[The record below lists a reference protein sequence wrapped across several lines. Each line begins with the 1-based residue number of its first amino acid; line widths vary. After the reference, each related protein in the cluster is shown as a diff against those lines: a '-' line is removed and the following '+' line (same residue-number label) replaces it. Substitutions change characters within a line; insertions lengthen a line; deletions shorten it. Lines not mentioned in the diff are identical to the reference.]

1 MKVLFGW
8 ITRLSLRFRVI
19 TITLAVLVA
28 VLGVIGITHL
38 RQELI
43 PPIEVPQTVIL
54 SQVSGMTSDEV
65 LVVLTQ
71 RLEEALAQVPDVANL
86 ESTTT
91 GSFGSVIIARNEFG
105 LDQQRLQQALIDQ
118 INTVWLPLRR
128 IAPAD
133 RSSGDFQ
140 PSLSAQACKHST
152 KCTSCIVSPVAK

>member
-19 TITLAVLVA
+19 TIALAVLVA

-86 ESTTT
+86 ES
-91 GSFGSVIIARNEFG
+91 AEFR
-105 LDQQRLQQALIDQ
+105 DSADS
-118 INTVWLPLRR
+118 
-128 IAPAD
+128 PAAAD
-133 RSSGDFQ
+133 LSGPSHPSSEHQ
-140 PSLSAQACKHST
+140 MR
-152 KCTSCIVSPVAK
+152 